1 MCNGQLPPRRYS
13 VHVRAV
19 CVSSAAHI
27 IIHHGTWH
35 VIIKRKLP
43 YLYALKVI
51 SINGED
57 CAMIEAPLLRG
68 GATLGFPASRSKN
81 MGCIKMTGEVV
92 I

>member
-1 MCNGQLPPRRYS
+1 
-13 VHVRAV
+13 
-19 CVSSAAHI
+19 
-27 IIHHGTWH
+27 
-35 VIIKRKLP
+35 
-43 YLYALKVI
+43 LYALKVI
-51 SINGED
+51 SINGGD